1 MCGGV
6 PKSKICLFPTPG
18 KISSHSRFPSHQM
31 FICNMANDNSSNNE
45 ELIIDNTFDQNDYT
59 IIDISDDLNKLKA
72 KVIT

>member
-1 MCGGV
+1 
-6 PKSKICLFPTPG
+6 
-18 KISSHSRFPSHQM
+18 M